1 MLRLGFVKN
10 IRFNSAVNRSIAISE
25 KQKYAIANN
34 FNRSTYEQRTYEK
47 RRAYAYYTSVRKFST
62 NEEKPED
69 EKPDDGVDD
78 ENKLTRLQ
86 TSFING
92 LFDLILVISLYLK

>member
-1 MLRLGFVKN
+1 MLRLGFFKN

-69 EKPDDGVDD
+69 DGVDD

>member
-69 EKPDDGVDD
+69 DGVDD

-92 LFDLILVISLYLK
+92 SFDLILVISLYLK